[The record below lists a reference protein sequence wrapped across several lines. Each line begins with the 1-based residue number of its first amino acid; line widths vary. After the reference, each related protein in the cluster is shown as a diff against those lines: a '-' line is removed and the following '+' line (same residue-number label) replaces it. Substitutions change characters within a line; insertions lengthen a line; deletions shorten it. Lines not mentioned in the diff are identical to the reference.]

1 MLPEI
6 PRCEKP
12 STACYL
18 DSGADCVLAKIT
30 GDVHMSVKVFCSLVF
45 SGFLLGASTAYGACD
60 RADVVVYG
68 ATPGGIAAAIQAGRM
83 KKTVILLDPTAH
95 VGGMM
100 SNGLTKTDASPRQN
114 VYGGITAEF
123 LHRAQKRYKITDNV
137 RIYFE
142 SKWAESTFNKLLVAA
157 NVKIELKQRVL
168 KTTRTNKVIK
178 EIGMTSGRSF
188 CGSVFIDAS
197 YEGDLMQKA
206 AVETIV
212 GRESRA
218 KYGESAAGV
227 QKLARP
233 LVGDRQILVSPYVV
247 PGDHNSG
254 LLPGVINVG
263 QKIFGS
269 ADDSLMAFNYRLC
282 VTQNAANRIP
292 FTKPADYDPLRY
304 ETTARFLAALQQAQI
319 GISPAHFIG
328 AGNTVEGKY
337 DVNST
342 RYFSTNV
349 WHIGYDYSTG
359 TEAKRNQIREMVRN
373 HIEGLLWF
381 AQSDQRVPEAVR
393 QYTASFGYCAD
404 EFTDNGGFPR
414 QMYVRQARRLIGQFI
429 LTQKDLTNKTSF
441 NDTIGLGYYPMD
453 EHGMI
458 RTVVAG
464 FIADETRDGIGVGPY
479 EIPYRAML
487 PKKTQVTNLIVP
499 VAISSSHAAF
509 TSVRVEPTFM
519 VLGQAA
525 GAAAALAPNGNVNN
539 VNIVKLRSTLKA
551 DGQILKYL
559 K

>member
-1 MLPEI
+1 M
-6 PRCEKP
+6 R
-12 STACYL
+12 
-18 DSGADCVLAKIT
+18 
-30 GDVHMSVKVFCSLVF
+30 VKTLCFYIYT
-45 SGFLLGASTAYGACD
+45 GFLLSASAGYAACD

-68 ATPGGIAAAIQAGRM
+68 GTPGGISAAIQAARLN
-83 KKTVILLDPTAH
+83 KKVILLEPTKH
-95 VGGMM
+95 VGGLM
-100 SNGLTKTDASPRQN
+100 SNGLTKTDASPRPN

-123 LHRAQKRYKITDNV
+123 LDQAKQRYDTSDPI

-142 SKWAESTFNKLLVAA
+142 SKWAESTFDRLLLAA
-157 NVKIELKQRVL
+157 KVKVETQQRILKAARV
-168 KTTRTNKVIK
+168 NKVIK
-178 EIGMTSGRSF
+178 QIGMTSGRSF
-188 CGSVFIDAS
+188 CASVFIDAS

-233 LVGDRQILVSPYVV
+233 IIGSKQILVDPYII
-247 PGDHNSG
+247 PGNRNSG
-254 LLPGVINVG
+254 LLPGVIGVG
-263 QKIFGS
+263 QKKLGS
-269 ADDSLMAFNYRLC
+269 ADTSLMAFNYRLC
-282 VTQNAANRIP
+282 VTQNADNRIP
-292 FTKPADYDPLRY
+292 FTQPKGYDPLRY
-304 ETTARFLAALQQAQI
+304 ETTARFIAAVQKAGNAI
-319 GISPAHFIG
+319 NPAHFVG
-328 AGNTVEGKY
+328 TAGTVEGKL

-349 WHIGYDYSTG
+349 WHIGYDYATG
-359 TEAKRNQIREMVRN
+359 TEAKRNQISAMVRN
-373 HIEGLLWF
+373 HIQGLMWF
-381 AQSDQRVPEAVR
+381 AQSDPRVPKAVR
-393 QYTASFGYCAD
+393 DHTATFGYCAD

-414 QMYVRQARRLIGQFI
+414 QMYVRQARRLIGQFV
-429 LTQKDLTNKTSF
+429 LTQKNLAGKTTY
-441 NDTIGLGYYPMD
+441 NDTIGLGFYPMD

-458 RTVVAG
+458 RTVIDG
-464 FIADETRDGIGVGPY
+464 YIADETRNSIGVGPY

-539 VNIVKLRSTLKA
+539 VNISKLRSTLKEYK
-551 DGQILKYL
+551 QILKYSN
-559 K
+559 

>member
-1 MLPEI
+1 MRI
-6 PRCEKP
+6 K
-12 STACYL
+12 A
-18 DSGADCVLAKIT
+18 
-30 GDVHMSVKVFCSLVF
+30 FCFYVYT
-45 SGFLLGASTAYGACD
+45 GFLLSASAGYAACD

-68 ATPGGIAAAIQAGRM
+68 GTPGGVAAAVQAGRM
-83 KKTVILLDPTAH
+83 KKTVILLEPTKH

-100 SNGLTKTDASPRQN
+100 SSGLTKTDASPRPN

-123 LHRAQKRYKITDNV
+123 LARAKQRYNTSDPI

-142 SKWAESTFNKLLVAA
+142 SKWAESTFGSLLLAA
-157 NVKIELKQRVL
+157 NVKVETEQRVL
-168 KTTRTNKVIK
+168 KTVRVNKVIR

-212 GRESRA
+212 GRESRD

-233 LVGDRQILVSPYVV
+233 LVGGKQILVDPYII
-247 PGDHNSG
+247 PGNRNSG
-254 LLPGVINVG
+254 LLPGVIGVG
-263 QKIFGS
+263 QIKLGS
-269 ADDSLMAFNYRLC
+269 ADTSLMAFNYRLC
-282 VTQNAANRIP
+282 VTQNADNRIP
-292 FTKPADYDPLRY
+292 FTRPENYDPLRY
-304 ETTARFLAALQQAQI
+304 ETTARFLAAVQKAGN
-319 GISPAHFIG
+319 GIDPAHFIG
-328 AGNTVEGKY
+328 TSGTVEGKL
-337 DVNST
+337 DVNSS

-349 WHIGYDYSTG
+349 WHIGYEYATG
-359 TEAKRNQIREMVRN
+359 TVAKRNQISAMVRN
-373 HIEGLLWF
+373 HIQGLMWF
-381 AQSDQRVPEAVR
+381 AQTDPRVPKPVR
-393 QYTASFGYCAD
+393 DRTASFGYCAD
-404 EFTDNGGFPR
+404 EFTDNDGFPY
-414 QMYVRQARRLIGQFI
+414 QMYVRQARRLIGQFV
-429 LTQKDLTNKTSF
+429 LTQKNLASKTAF
-441 NDTIGLGYYPMD
+441 NDTIGLGFYPMD

-458 RTVVAG
+458 RTVVDG
-464 FIADETRDGIGVGPY
+464 YIADESRQSIGVGPY

-499 VAISSSHAAF
+499 VAISASHAAF

-539 VNIVKLRSTLKA
+539 VNVSTLRSTLKQYK
-551 DGQILKYL
+551 QILKFD